1 MTEIQEISIHNIKI
15 VVKVERSS
23 IAIYKNNQLRCSG
36 FKESIDYLLYHCY
49 FNDFSNEEALTI
61 IEAYQDYY
69 IKKLLQVEQ
78 KEQRKLT
85 EFLFWLHDII
95 TSYKYRMKFF
105 RKLYR
110 DKKFRHNYE
119 FWQLIF
125 DTYFDSGNAKVGKF
139 ASRILLRNNPYDSE
153 LWEILTELE
162 NDINYRKSVVKKIV
176 YDIKKNDKK

>member
-1 MTEIQEISIHNIKI
+1 M
-15 VVKVERSS
+15 
-23 IAIYKNNQLRCSG
+23 
-36 FKESIDYLLYHCY
+36 
-49 FNDFSNEEALTI
+49 
-61 IEAYQDYY
+61 
-69 IKKLLQVEQ
+69 EQ

>member
-1 MTEIQEISIHNIKI
+1 
-15 VVKVERSS
+15 
-23 IAIYKNNQLRCSG
+23 
-36 FKESIDYLLYHCY
+36 
-49 FNDFSNEEALTI
+49 
-61 IEAYQDYY
+61 
-69 IKKLLQVEQ
+69 
-78 KEQRKLT
+78 
-85 EFLFWLHDII
+85 
-95 TSYKYRMKFF
+95 MKFF